1 MTKRI
6 TRAALLTALALI
18 IFIIEAQLPP
28 LAPIPGIK
36 LGLANIITV
45 YSMFR
50 LGPADT
56 LFILLARIV
65 LGSVFAGS
73 LTSMLFSLGGGLLC
87 YLAMLALRRIFTK
100 KQIWVCS
107 VIGAIFH
114 NIGQMIVTV
123 LIYQTMSLLIYLP
136 ILMLSGI
143 ISGIF
148 TGLCAQFVY
157 DRLENKL

>member
-6 TRAALLTALALI
+6 TRMALLTAVALI
-18 IFIIEAQLPP
+18 IFIVEAQLPP

-36 LGLANIITV
+36 AGLSNIITV

-56 LFILLARIV
+56 LVILLARIF
-65 LGSVFAGS
+65 LGNVFAGS
-73 LTSMLFSLGGGLLC
+73 VSTMMFSLGGGLLC
-87 YLAMLALRRIFTK
+87 YLAMFILRGIFTT
-100 KQIWVCS
+100 KQMWVCS
-107 VIGAIFH
+107 VIGAMAH
-114 NIGQMIVTV
+114 NVGQILVSIA
-123 LIYQTMSLLIYLP
+123 IYRTTALVIYLP
-136 ILMLSGI
+136 VLLLSGV

-157 DRLENKL
+157 ERLENRL